1 MKTFELKSLLE
12 TLNTDIT
19 YYNSEMLKY
28 DHYMLKQVEYGVQV
42 SASDLESR
50 ERILKVVKTLK
61 ELQNQIKESIKG
73 QENV

>member
-28 DHYMLKQVEYGVQV
+28 DHFMLKQVEYGVQI
-42 SASDLESR
+42 SAADLEAR
-50 ERILKVVKTLK
+50 ERVVKVIKALGELK
-61 ELQNQIKESIKG
+61 NQIKESIK
-73 QENV
+73 E

>member
-12 TLNTDIT
+12 TLNTDID
-19 YYNSEMLKY
+19 YYNLEMLKY
-28 DHYMLKQVEYGVQV
+28 DHYMMKQVEYGVQV

-61 ELQNQIKESIKG
+61 ELQNQIKESIGK
-73 QENV
+73 ENV

>member
-12 TLNTDIT
+12 TLNTDIN
-19 YYNSEMLKY
+19 YYNAEMLKY
-28 DHYMLKQVEYGVQV
+28 DHYMMKQVEYGVQV

-73 QENV
+73 EENV

>member
-19 YYNSEMLKY
+19 YYNLEMLKY
-28 DHYMLKQVEYGVQV
+28 DHYMMKQVEYGVQV

-73 QENV
+73 KENV

>member
-1 MKTFELKSLLE
+1 M
-12 TLNTDIT
+12 
-19 YYNSEMLKY
+19 
-28 DHYMLKQVEYGVQV
+28 KQVEYGVQV

-73 QENV
+73 EQNV

>member
-19 YYNSEMLKY
+19 YYNLEMLKY

-73 QENV
+73 KENV

>member
-12 TLNTDIT
+12 TLNTDID
-19 YYNSEMLKY
+19 YYNLEMLKY
-28 DHYMLKQVEYGVQV
+28 DHYMMKQVEYGVQV

-73 QENV
+73 KENV

>member
-12 TLNTDIT
+12 TLNTDID
-19 YYNSEMLKY
+19 YYNLEMLKY
-28 DHYMLKQVEYGVQV
+28 DHYMMKQVEYGVKV

-61 ELQNQIKESIKG
+61 ELQNQIKESIGK
-73 QENV
+73 ENV